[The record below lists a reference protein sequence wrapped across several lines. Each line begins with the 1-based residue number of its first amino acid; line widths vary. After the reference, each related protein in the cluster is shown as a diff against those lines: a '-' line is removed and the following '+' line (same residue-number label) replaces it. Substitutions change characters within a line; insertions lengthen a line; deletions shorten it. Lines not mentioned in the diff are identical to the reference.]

1 MGFIFVLPNAIMTA
15 IANVTMGERI
25 RLKDCFKVRFIFLL
39 GLNVITE
46 FVAGLIMP
54 GDPIANV
61 TFKTYSYIAQSQA
74 IFFLSDLKLGHYMK
88 VNSKKFDAKQNRNIP
103 F

>member
-1 MGFIFVLPNAIMTA
+1 MT
-15 IANVTMGERI
+15 
-25 RLKDCFKVRFIFLL
+25 L

-61 TFKTYSYIAQSQA
+61 TFKTYAYITQNQA
-74 IFFLSDLKLGHYMK
+74 LFFLSDLKLGHYMK
-88 VNSKKFDAKQNRNIP
+88 VRSMGHDTKNNQPGPLLLSSFRFLLVSCSPHRSLPLLLLVLSICGLLP
-103 F
+103 IS